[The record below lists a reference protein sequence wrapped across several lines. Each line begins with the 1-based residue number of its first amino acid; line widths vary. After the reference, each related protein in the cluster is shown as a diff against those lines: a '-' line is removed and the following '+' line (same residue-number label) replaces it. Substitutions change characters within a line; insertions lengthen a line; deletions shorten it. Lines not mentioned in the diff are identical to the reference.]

1 MRIILSIPDEGIER
15 FDRAVEVARTMRPG
29 LSRSAAIREG
39 MILWELSVVP
49 AMLATMDRAAEVA
62 ELLSNQKQA

>member
-49 AMLATMDRAAEVA
+49 AMLATRDRAAEVA
-62 ELLSNQKQA
+62 ELLSEAQQG